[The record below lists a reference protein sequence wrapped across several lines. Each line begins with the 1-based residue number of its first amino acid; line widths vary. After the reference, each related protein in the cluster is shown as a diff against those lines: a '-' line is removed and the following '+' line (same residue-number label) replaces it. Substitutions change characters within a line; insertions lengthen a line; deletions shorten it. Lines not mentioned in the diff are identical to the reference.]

1 MKQWSTRL
9 PKSCA
14 AGRGTVS
21 NEPGRVG
28 GEHQEGK
35 QGRAEEGREGICFL
49 GWSIGRVGTDSD
61 KLLDLALLHALL
73 ELALLGRVE
82 AA

>member
-1 MKQWSTRL
+1 MISFEPDSEGGEGKIL
-9 PKSCA
+9 E
-14 AGRGTVS
+14 GRG
-21 NEPGRVG
+21 
-28 GEHQEGK
+28 
-35 QGRAEEGREGICFL
+35 ICL
-49 GWSIGRVGTDSD
+49 IRWWVGTDAD